1 MIFGIGTD
9 IVDINRIKKME
20 SLGTFAKKILSEK
33 ELLIFNDLK
42 EEKKISYLSKQ
53 FAGKEAISKAI
64 GTGISGGLTLK
75 EIEIFRD
82 EKGKPYMQPLIRLA
96 NLGINKTHVSL
107 SDEKDYAIAFV
118 ILEKWRILFY

>member
-20 SLGTFAKKILSEK
+20 SLDTFAKKILSEQ

-82 EKGKPYMQPLIRLA
+82 EKGKPYMQPLNRLA
-96 NLGINKTHVSL
+96 DLGINKTHVSL

-118 ILEKWRILFY
+118 ILEK